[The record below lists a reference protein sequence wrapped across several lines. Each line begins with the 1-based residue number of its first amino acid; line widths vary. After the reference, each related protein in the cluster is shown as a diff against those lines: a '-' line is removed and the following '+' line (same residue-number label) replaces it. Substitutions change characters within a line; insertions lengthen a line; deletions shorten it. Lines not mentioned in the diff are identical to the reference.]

1 MLRIN
6 LLPIKA
12 ARKHD
17 TAKQELLL
25 FIVGALVVSVALYFY
40 HGSKTDDVAKLK
52 TKVATVTK
60 EIEQLKQDV
69 VRVEEFKKKA
79 STLEEKIKVIRNLQS
94 KRIGPAR
101 MLDEIAEIMTE
112 QEKVWLT
119 KLVEKGGSLTLEGGA
134 IEHENISD
142 FQLALE
148 RRAKLITNVRLTM
161 VSATSKGKDKYLT
174 WKMVCKATYR
184 AG

>member
-25 FIVGALVVSVALYFY
+25 FVGGTLVVTLGLYFY
-40 HGSKTDDVAKLK
+40 HGSQTDAVATLK
-52 TKVATVTK
+52 TKIATVTK

-69 VRVEEFKKKA
+69 VRVEEFKQKA
-79 STLEEKIKVIRNLQS
+79 STLEKKIKVIRDLQN

-119 KLVEKGGSLTLEGGA
+119 KLSEKGGSLTLEGGA
-134 IEHENISD
+134 MEHENISD

-148 RRAKLITNVRLTM
+148 RRAKLITEVHLKM
-161 VSATSKGKDKYLT
+161 VTSANAKGKKHLKWT
-174 WKMVCKATYR
+174 ITCKATYR

>member
-25 FIVGALVVSVALYFY
+25 FVGGVIVVVGALYFY
-40 HGSKTDDVAKLK
+40 HGIQSNSVTQLR
-52 TKVATVTK
+52 TKIAGVQK
-60 EIEQLKQDV
+60 EIEQLKHDV
-69 VRVEEFKKKA
+69 VRVEEFKNKA
-79 STLEEKIKVIRNLQS
+79 STLEDKIKVINDLQS

-101 MLDEIAEIMTE
+101 MLFEIAEIMTE

-119 KLVEKGGSLTLEGGA
+119 RLVESGGKLVLEGGA
-134 IEHENISD
+134 MEHENISD

-148 RRAKLITNVRLTM
+148 RRATLIKGVRLTVVTASRNGGKQFLTWRM
-161 VSATSKGKDKYLT
+161 ECSATYGSG
-174 WKMVCKATYR
+174 
-184 AG
+184 

>member
-17 TAKQELLL
+17 TAKQELL
-25 FIVGALVVSVALYFY
+25 IVVGGSIVLLAALYFY
-40 HGSKTDDVAKLK
+40 HGAKADDVATLQ
-52 TKVATVTK
+52 TRITTVKK
-60 EIEQLKQDV
+60 EIHQLKQDV
-69 VRVEEFKKKA
+69 VRVEEFKNKA
-79 STLEEKIKVIRNLQS
+79 NTLEKKIKVIRDLRN

-119 KLVEKGGSLTLEGGA
+119 KLVEKEGTLTLEGGA
-134 IEHENISD
+134 MEHENISD

-148 RRAKLITNVRLTM
+148 RRAKLVSGVQLT
-161 VSATSKGKDKYLT
+161 VVTASRAKSKGYLT
-174 WKMVCKATYR
+174 WKMVCNTSYR